1 MIKLLDKATIDKI
14 AAGEVIERP
23 MSVIKEL
30 LENSIDARS
39 TAITIE
45 IKDGGLNMMRVTDNG
60 CGINSDE
67 VKTAY
72 LRHSTSKITKV
83 EDLDNIMSLGFR
95 GEALSTI
102 AAVSQTEMITKTKEA
117 LIGVRYE
124 IHGGN
129 EISYTEVGVPNGTTI
144 VVRNLFY
151 NTPARKKF
159 LKSAMTEGSYIYDL
173 ANAFNRF
180 YHETKILAE
189 ENEEQKK
196 SFIALLV
203 LVKEVLE
210 NCIDMLGFEAPERM

>member
-124 IHGGN
+124 IHGGKEVAME
-129 EISYTEVGVPNGTTI
+129 EIGC
-144 VVRNLFY
+144 
-151 NTPARKKF
+151 PA
-159 LKSAMTEGSYIYDL
+159 
-173 ANAFNRF
+173 
-180 YHETKILAE
+180 ETKYPIQRLAFRTV
-189 ENEEQKK
+189 QQLLYAICFITHRPVR
-196 SFIALLV
+196 SF
-203 LVKEVLE
+203 
-210 NCIDMLGFEAPERM
+210 